1 MDNRDILRDKLLQA
15 DGIDADRVSDAEL
28 RGFEQLLDRVLPG
41 QSKWRRIMQLRI
53 TKLAIAAVILIA
65 VGIYFLGG
73 SVDGASV
80 ALADVLEQIREF
92 RPYRCRV
99 VVEQDN
105 KQVHTYTLERLSLS
119 QRREVRSDGTIMV
132 IDLSIPKKLFLDTK
146 RKQAHEHRFDMEP
159 KRDFN
164 LLALV
169 NGMQERTA
177 EELGMKTIEGH
188 KAKGFHTANQ
198 FNDLTLWADIHTK
211 LPVLF
216 QIIHV
221 KAGRKIILDQ
231 FEFDVP
237 FDKALFSTT
246 APEGYTVK
254 KTGKGYTDIPHV
266 GEGLPEEPLLTGLKA
281 MAGFFDGEFPPTI
294 ELSELQQAMRQY
306 VKDNNLSEEEKEE
319 RLIPVADYWTRAVWY
334 LNKLRHGLKVKD
346 FQYRGSGV
354 KLGDNNTPILWW
366 QYQDSPTYR
375 VIYGDLT
382 IKDLRPDELPK

>member
-1 MDNRDILRDKLLQA
+1 MDNRDILRDRLLEA
-15 DGIDADRVSDAEL
+15 DGIDTNRVSDAEL
-28 RGFEQLLDRVLPG
+28 KRFEQLLDRVLPG
-41 QSKWRRIMQLRI
+41 QSKWRYIMQLRI

-73 SVDGASV
+73 SMDGASV
-80 ALADVLEQIREF
+80 ALADVLQQMREF

-132 IDLSIPKKLFLDTK
+132 FDLSIPKKLFLDTE
-146 RKQAHEHRFDMEP
+146 RKQAHEHWFDMEP
-159 KRDFN
+159 KRDFD

-169 NGMQERTA
+169 NGMQDTAA

-188 KAKGFHTANQ
+188 KVKGFHTANQ
-198 FNDLTLWADIHTK
+198 FNDLTLWADIRTK

-221 KAGRKIILDQ
+221 KAGRKIIWDH

-254 KTGKGYTDIPHV
+254 KTGKHREKDRQGLHRYPPCGRRIAGRAIADRVEGY
-266 GEGLPEEPLLTGLKA
+266 G
-281 MAGFFDGEFPPTI
+281 
-294 ELSELQQAMRQY
+294 R
-306 VKDNNLSEEEKEE
+306 
-319 RLIPVADYWTRAVWY
+319 
-334 LNKLRHGLKVKD
+334 
-346 FQYRGSGV
+346 
-354 KLGDNNTPILWW
+354 IL
-366 QYQDSPTYR
+366 
-375 VIYGDLT
+375 
-382 IKDLRPDELPK
+382 